1 MAEQDKFECVYT
13 GDHVEIYRLS
23 PQLYFRKASLFDRGQ
38 CNSAFIV
45 GGHGV
50 ALVDPSQEP
59 AIEEMQEEIQLLFN
73 KPLRYVFLTH
83 SHGDHALGMPV
94 VLAQPLT
101 IFCSHRLV
109 DQYADQASGAALVG
123 VRGVTKLV
131 MDGVKIELISI
142 EDVAHSSNDM
152 LIRIPQ
158 ERVVC
163 AGDFVVDIPMMY
175 FHDAHPVR
183 WAVNLREFQ
192 DLPDQYVIPGHGDLF
207 PFSCFKTTADYLDTL
222 VKATDRILE
231 NDTPRTLKDIDD
243 AEMNRIV
250 ASYLDADSPEA
261 RIIKEKAGG
270 QAQRELRMALRN
282 MRNRAMSLG

>member
-45 GGHGV
+45 GDHGI

-59 AIEEMQEEIQLLFN
+59 AIKEMQEEIKQLFN

-83 SHGDHALGMPV
+83 EHGDHSLGMPV

-109 DQYADQASGAALVG
+109 DHYAAQASGAVLVG
-123 VRGVTKLV
+123 VRGTTKLT
-131 MDGVKIELISI
+131 MDGIKIELISI
-142 EDVAHSSNDM
+142 EDVAHSSSDM

-158 ERVVC
+158 EKVVC
-163 AGDFVVDIPMMY
+163 AGDFIVDLPMMY

-207 PFSCFKTTADYLDTL
+207 PISCFKTTADFLDTL
-222 VKATDRILE
+222 TGAAGKILE
-231 NDTPRTLKDIDD
+231 PETPRTLKDIDD
-243 AEMNRIV
+243 TEMNRIV
-250 ASYLDADSPEA
+250 SSYLEADSPEA
-261 RIIKEKAGG
+261 RIIKEKAGD
-270 QAQRELRMALRN
+270 QAQRELRMVLRN

>member
-1 MAEQDKFECVYT
+1 MAEQDKFACVHT
-13 GDHVEIYRLS
+13 GDHVEIYQLS
-23 PQLYFRKASLFDRGQ
+23 PRLYFRKASLFDRGQ

-45 GGHGV
+45 GEHGV
-50 ALVDPSQEP
+50 ALVDPSQIP
-59 AIEEMQEEIQLLFN
+59 AINEMQEEVKLLFN
-73 KPLRYVFLTH
+73 KPLRYIFLTH
-83 SHGDHALGMPV
+83 GHGDHAFGMPV

-109 DQYADQASGAALVG
+109 DQYAAQAAGAVLVG
-123 VRGVTKLV
+123 VRGVTKLT
-131 MDGVKIELISI
+131 MDGIKIELISI
-142 EDVAHSSNDM
+142 EDVAHSANDM
-152 LIRIPQ
+152 LIRLPQ
-158 ERVVC
+158 EKVVC
-163 AGDFVVDIPMMY
+163 AGDFIVDLPMMY

-207 PFSCFKTTADYLDTL
+207 PFSCFKTTADYLETL
-222 VKATDRILE
+222 VKATDKILE

-250 ASYLDADSPEA
+250 SSYLDADSPEA
-261 RIIKEKAGG
+261 QIIKEKAGN

-282 MRNRAMSLG
+282 MRSRAMSLG